1 MPFFEFIQV
10 HVIFKT
16 CHSVWTWREL
26 FHNVLST
33 KSKQS
38 YLIYLGIQKSDWL
51 VINYGRFEDFLSKYY
66 LHPKTA
72 IEQIPN
78 LGAAWV
84 VF

>member
-38 YLIYLGIQKSDWL
+38 SIPIYSNWL
-51 VINYGRFEDFLSKYY
+51 VLHYGRFGDFLAKNY

-72 IEQIPN
+72 VEQMLH
-78 LGAAWV
+78 LGLAWV